1 MLKETLKCGFDPSY
15 PFSCLTFSFFMSLFL
30 FGHLYYGWL
39 LLQTL
44 TSEINPWTKISFIL
58 NFASWLFFTFGII
71 VTAILLLKERKR
83 NVE

>member
-1 MLKETLKCGFDPSY
+1 MRKSELL
-15 PFSCLTFSFFMSLFL
+15 LLALFMSLFL

-44 TSEINPWTKISFIL
+44 TSEVNPWAKIPFIL

-71 VTAILLLKERKR
+71 VTAILLLKERKKAIP
-83 NVE
+83 